1 MTDHHQKFADLR
13 FNLDNQEQLK
23 KQANGGNSILFS
35 YPPHEEILYIQK
47 AKESFYNSGVKF
59 IDIGRL
65 LVEFIDQDTWEEFKI
80 YYNSYKSRPNKVFH
94 SDSQD
99 IDLFDLIIEQIY
111 EACNQNKI
119 PFLIR
124 TGCLLGTGI
133 DNVNIM
139 EHSTVMKLPHPLVVF
154 YPAIIKNDNL
164 YFLGFK
170 PASKYRCILIP

>member
-65 LVEFIDQDTWEEFKI
+65 LVEFIDQDTWE
-80 YYNSYKSRPNKVFH
+80 
-94 SDSQD
+94 
-99 IDLFDLIIEQIY
+99 
-111 EACNQNKI
+111 
-119 PFLIR
+119 
-124 TGCLLGTGI
+124 
-133 DNVNIM
+133 
-139 EHSTVMKLPHPLVVF
+139 
-154 YPAIIKNDNL
+154 
-164 YFLGFK
+164 
-170 PASKYRCILIP
+170 